1 METCG
6 RFSQT
11 CKPGDAQK
19 MMRPMALLIKPLSRG
34 LPESRKPL
42 KTGAFERFS
51 AYSHSANRN
60 KNQSIR
66 GLQIPQ
72 NAVFPGVIPYVSDMQ
87 IHSGIKLVSI
97 RYWHFRCQ
105 TVYYSTLN
113 NDTCPT
119 HPKYVALEW
128 FTILQ
133 ANGDFRLAVSAKPV
147 IRKLN

>member
-1 METCG
+1 MSQPPETAIG
-6 RFSQT
+6 QQSAQSRQ
-11 CKPGDAQK
+11 KPRSPACAQG
-19 MMRPMALLIKPLSRG
+19 LRG
-34 LPESRKPL
+34 
-42 KTGAFERFS
+42 FVH
-51 AYSHSANRN
+51 YSHSANRN

-133 ANGDFRLAVSAKPV
+133 ANGDLRLAVSAKPV

>member
-1 METCG
+1 
-6 RFSQT
+6 
-11 CKPGDAQK
+11 
-19 MMRPMALLIKPLSRG
+19 
-34 LPESRKPL
+34 
-42 KTGAFERFS
+42 
-51 AYSHSANRN
+51 
-60 KNQSIR
+60 
-66 GLQIPQ
+66 
-72 NAVFPGVIPYVSDMQ
+72 MQ

-133 ANGDFRLAVSAKPV
+133 ANGDLRLAVSAKPV